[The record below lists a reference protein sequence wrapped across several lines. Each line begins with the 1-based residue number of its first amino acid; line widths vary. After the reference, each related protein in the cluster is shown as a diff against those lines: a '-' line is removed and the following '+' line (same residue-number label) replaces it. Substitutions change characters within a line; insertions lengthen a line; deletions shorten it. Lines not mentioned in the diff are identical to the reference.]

1 MRCSEVEFSDFVV
14 WDAIH
19 ISYHNF
25 VRVIM
30 FKELHPRV
38 NYDQSQVRAT
48 SNFLNSL
55 ELIARSGAIDLQGS
69 LLLNAVMA
77 FCLSWGG

>member
-1 MRCSEVEFSDFVV
+1 MRCSEVELSDFLV

-19 ISYHNF
+19 LSYHIF

-30 FKELHPRV
+30 FKELHPRA
-38 NYDQSQVRAT
+38 NYDQSQDRAT

-69 LLLNAVMA
+69 LLLSAVMA
-77 FCLSWGG
+77 FCLS